1 MLLQHFN
8 EISEEV
14 KVMKKFYTEPELEIR
29 KYSLSGNGVMT
40 LSNPEGNDNNDLN
53 KDDSYDNII
62 G

>member
-40 LSNPEGNDNNDLN
+40 ASNPEGNDNNDLN
-53 KDDSYDNII
+53 KDDDYNLF

>member
-1 MLLQHFN
+1 
-8 EISEEV
+8 
-14 KVMKKFYTEPELEIR
+14 MKKLYTEPELEIR

-40 LSNPEGNDNNDLN
+40 KTSETFPEFGDKNDLN